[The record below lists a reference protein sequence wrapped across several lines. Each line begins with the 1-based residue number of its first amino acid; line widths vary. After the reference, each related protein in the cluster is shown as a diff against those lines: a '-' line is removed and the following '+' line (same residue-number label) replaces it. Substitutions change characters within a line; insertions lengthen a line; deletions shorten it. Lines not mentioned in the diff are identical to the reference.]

1 MLVAQLGFIVI
12 DVHSFAQ
19 DIQMQDAFYT
29 Q

>member
-12 DVHSFAQ
+12 DVHSLAR